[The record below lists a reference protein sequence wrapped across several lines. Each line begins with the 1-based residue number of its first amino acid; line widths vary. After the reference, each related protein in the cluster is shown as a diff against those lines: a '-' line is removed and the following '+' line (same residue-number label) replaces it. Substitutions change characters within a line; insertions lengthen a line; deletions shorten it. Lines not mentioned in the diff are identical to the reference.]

1 MVGKEVHYDRDAEV
15 FNSNRKYNSDTNK
28 YRVLTTNIGDSM
40 SAIRNDK
47 DLVTVNRVEVIDPT
61 GRAYVKYLK
70 QGEVV
75 RYSMQDENRTLKL
88 FIQQEDAGNTP
99 HHGV

>member
-1 MVGKEVHYDRDAEV
+1 
-15 FNSNRKYNSDTNK
+15 
-28 YRVLTTNIGDSM
+28 M

-47 DLVTVNRVEVIDPT
+47 DLVTVNRVEIIDPT

-75 RYSMQDENRTLKL
+75 RYSVQDENRTLKI
-88 FIQQEDAGNTP
+88 FIQQEETGSVP

>member
-1 MVGKEVHYDRDAEV
+1 M
-15 FNSNRKYNSDTNK
+15 N
-28 YRVLTTNIGDSM
+28 
-40 SAIRNDK
+40 IRNDK
-47 DLVTVNRVEVIDPT
+47 DLSTINRVELIDTT

-75 RYSMQDENRTLKL
+75 RYSVQDENRTLKI
-88 FIQQEDAGNTP
+88 FIQQEEPDAKLSRSMRSYTP

>member
-1 MVGKEVHYDRDAEV
+1 M
-15 FNSNRKYNSDTNK
+15 N
-28 YRVLTTNIGDSM
+28 
-40 SAIRNDK
+40 IRNDK
-47 DLVTVNRVEVIDPT
+47 DLSTINRVELIDTT

-75 RYSMQDENRTLKL
+75 RYSVQDENRTLKL
-88 FIQQEDAGNTP
+88 FIQQEDAGNVP

>member
-1 MVGKEVHYDRDAEV
+1 M
-15 FNSNRKYNSDTNK
+15 N
-28 YRVLTTNIGDSM
+28 
-40 SAIRNDK
+40 IRNDK
-47 DLVTVNRVEVIDPT
+47 DLATVNRVEVIDPT

-75 RYSMQDENRTLKL
+75 RYSVQDEERTLKL
-88 FIQQEDAGNTP
+88 FIQQEETGSVP

>member
-1 MVGKEVHYDRDAEV
+1 
-15 FNSNRKYNSDTNK
+15 
-28 YRVLTTNIGDSM
+28 M

-47 DLVTVNRVEVIDPT
+47 DLESVNRVEVVDGT

-88 FIQQEDAGNTP
+88 FIQQEDTGSVP

>member
-1 MVGKEVHYDRDAEV
+1 M
-15 FNSNRKYNSDTNK
+15 N
-28 YRVLTTNIGDSM
+28 
-40 SAIRNDK
+40 IRNDK
-47 DLVTVNRVEVIDPT
+47 DLSTINRVELIDTT

-75 RYSMQDENRTLKL
+75 RYSVQDENRTLKI
-88 FIQQEDAGNTP
+88 FIQQEETEVKLSRSMRSYTP

>member
-1 MVGKEVHYDRDAEV
+1 
-15 FNSNRKYNSDTNK
+15 
-28 YRVLTTNIGDSM
+28 M

-88 FIQQEDAGNTP
+88 FIQQEEMDTKLSMSMRSYTP